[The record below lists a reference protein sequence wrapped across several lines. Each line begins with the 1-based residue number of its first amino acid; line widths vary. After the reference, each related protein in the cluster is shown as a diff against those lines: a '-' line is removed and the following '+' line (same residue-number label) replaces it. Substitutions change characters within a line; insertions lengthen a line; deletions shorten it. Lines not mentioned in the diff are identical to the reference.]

1 MTMAFPIYVP
11 SRIHITI
18 CKYVS
23 ICLVDRTISL
33 AIYPEQL
40 VEDQTLP
47 LDIMLNQRQAISKS
61 VHAAELS
68 DYQNRF
74 FYLHVLDS
82 NEAEMCINDL
92 PNDCEMYHIT
102 GQTMFRYS
110 GRHRI
115 MGSSHR
121 SGPRDDGFTKRKSQS
136 GHYHRNCQLY
146 GSEEITSNDLSW
158 RSWLEKKR
166 WETGRCF

>member
-18 CKYVS
+18 CRYVS

-74 FYLHVLDS
+74 L
-82 NEAEMCINDL
+82 
-92 PNDCEMYHIT
+92 
-102 GQTMFRYS
+102 
-110 GRHRI
+110 
-115 MGSSHR
+115 SSCLGLKR
-121 SGPRDDGFTKRKSQS
+121 S
-136 GHYHRNCQLY
+136 
-146 GSEEITSNDLSW
+146 
-158 RSWLEKKR
+158 
-166 WETGRCF
+166 